1 MPPKCS
7 TLWAMKKNI
16 KGVLVGIFTAAAAYG
31 AFGTA
36 VATSEY
42 SLRLFPSGEQAL
54 ENLGIPGSEL
64 ANLSDNPVWVKS
76 KSNLSKFH
84 DMLMLWGQG
93 QTDITSYEYAVI
105 NDDDMAYA
113 QGFGELDSS
122 CSVTMAREDMSITDF
137 ITISYSISPR
147 MIERDLTPA
156 KDVQR
161 IMLTHEMA
169 HCSTD
174 NRIHGSVATHFAEI
188 SADQVAAE
196 VVAPYLEHPQSID
209 AWRHFRALALYY
221 PSTHDTALIV
231 DEEGHDLIKSD
242 IFPRP
247 EMAEA
252 TREVLLETMTE
263 LHERFSNNLTAL
275 EFSLEAYSNFSDFRY
290 VEMYKILLEKLA
302 EDAFEN
308 PLATRRA
315 EMYVE
320 AVEFFSPQA
329 ATTARLSVI
338 LKNPD
343 SKAIG
348 VSPLLFDFK

>member
-1 MPPKCS
+1 
-7 TLWAMKKNI
+7 MKKNI

-31 AFGTA
+31 ALGTA

-42 SLRLFPSGEQAL
+42 SLRLFPSGEEAL
-54 ENLGIPGSEL
+54 EDLGIPASEL

-93 QTDITSYEYAVI
+93 HTDASSYEYAVI
-105 NDDDMAYA
+105 NDDDMAFA
-113 QGFGELDSS
+113 QGFGALDSS
-122 CSVTMAREDMSITDF
+122 CSVTMAREDLRITDF
-137 ITISYSISPR
+137 ISISYSISPN
-147 MIERDLTPA
+147 MIERDLTPTE
-156 KDVQR
+156 DVQR
-161 IMLTHEMA
+161 IMLTHEIA

-188 SADQVAAE
+188 SADQVASE

-231 DEEGHDLIKSD
+231 DEVGSELIQSK

-247 EMAEA
+247 EMADA

-263 LHERFSNNLTAL
+263 LHVRFSNDLTAL
-275 EFSLEAYSNFSDFRY
+275 EFSLDAYTNFSDFRY

-302 EDAFEN
+302 EDAFESS
-308 PLATRRA
+308 LATRRA

-320 AVEFFSPQA
+320 AVEFFSPQIA
-329 ATTARLSVI
+329 RDARLSV
-338 LKNPD
+338 LMENPD
-343 SKAIG
+343 SGSIG
-348 VSPLLFDFK
+348 VSPFLFDFK